1 MFLLVHLINRHPF
14 IYTYFALRITTGY
27 PYLNLFLD
35 RSLVAVDGT
44 FCAIV

>member
-1 MFLLVHLINRHPF
+1 MFLLVKVIDRHPF

-35 RSLVAVDGT
+35 RSLVAVDGK
-44 FCAIV
+44 FCLVM